1 MDWLLWVNTC
11 HLLSYFKKNKLYQ
24 FSGYPKFSVV
34 IQLATWEVFMLVKWL
49 QFSIVLKYYVISA
62 MNMHI
67 A

>member
-11 HLLSYFKKNKLYQ
+11 HLLRYFKKNKIQ
-24 FSGYPKFSVV
+24 FSGYSKFSIV
-34 IQLATWEVFMLVKWL
+34 IQLATLEVFMLVKWL
-49 QFSIVLKYYVISA
+49 TFLIVLKYYVIWA